1 MINIIKGTEFEAEVL
16 ESEIPVLVDLFAVWC
31 GPCKMIAPVLE
42 ELAGEVSGLKIV
54 KLDIDDRESR
64 EIIEEYDVR
73 SVPTLLF
80 FKEGR
85 LCDTIIG
92 AQPKAVLLEKLGQLM

>member
-1 MINIIKGTEFEAEVL
+1 MISIIKGTDFEEEVV
-16 ESEIPVLVDLFAVWC
+16 ESDIPVLVDLFATWC

-42 ELAGEVSGLKIV
+42 ELQAEVKGLKIV
-54 KLDIDDRESR
+54 KLDIDDKESR
-64 EIIEEYDVR
+64 DVIEEYDVR

-92 AQPKAVLLEKLGQLM
+92 AQPKAVLLEKLSQLM

>member
-1 MINIIKGTEFEAEVL
+1 MISIIKGTAFKSEVL

-31 GPCKMIAPVLE
+31 GPCKMIAPILE
-42 ELAGEVSGLKIV
+42 EIAAAVTGLKIV
-54 KLDIDDRESR
+54 KLDIDEKESR
-64 EIIEEYDVR
+64 EIVEKYDVR

-85 LCDTIIG
+85 LCETIIG
-92 AQPKAVLLEKLGQLM
+92 AQPKAALLEKLGRLM